1 MDSTK
6 RRRAVLLM
14 RVSTD
19 EQNPETQRKYLQELA
34 EAHKADVVAEIIT
47 KESAKVGAYQEGID
61 KAIKAA
67 RQHKYDLLIA
77 WDIIRISRKGIAAT
91 LTLLGHFAACGVDVL
106 SYQQPWLSDQDGLP
120 SDMKPLLV
128 AIMAWIG
135 KMENDIRSY
144 NTKKGLEAAK
154 AKGKKLGRPFGAKD
168 SYKRTRRWEVSP
180 VTDYW

>member
-1 MDSTK
+1 MDSAK

-34 EAHKADVVAEIIT
+34 EKHNADVVAEIIT
-47 KESAKVGAYQEGID
+47 KESAKVGAYQEGVD
-61 KAIKAA
+61 KAIKGA

-106 SYQQPWLSDQDGLP
+106 SYQQPWLSEQNGLP
-120 SDMKPLLV
+120 ADMKPLLV
-128 AIMAWIG
+128 AIVAWIG

-144 NTKKGLEAAK
+144 NTKKGVAAAR
-154 AKGKKLGRPFGAKD
+154 AKGKTLGRPKGAKD
-168 SYKRTRRWEVSP
+168 SYQRTRRWETAP
-180 VTDYW
+180 TTDYW